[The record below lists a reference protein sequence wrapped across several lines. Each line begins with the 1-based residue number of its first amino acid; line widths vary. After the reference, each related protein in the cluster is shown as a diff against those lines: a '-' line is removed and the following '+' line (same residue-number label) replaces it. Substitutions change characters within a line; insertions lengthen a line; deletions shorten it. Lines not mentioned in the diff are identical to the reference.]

1 MEDKTDKTTR
11 TGETQHLMPLFSV
24 WCSIQTDKLA
34 DQLAPAFLR
43 FIFATSRKPN
53 STRLWLQV
61 NFWRFNFCDVLKAS
75 SIHVIALSIPGINAQ
90 AFRAGL
96 VNLVLLASRLRQLG
110 LGQGKCERSSRVTV
124 KRSKRALTDSLALFP
139 ALAIPSRSASVRF
152 AMAIKKKQSI
162 SKPSSNG
169 NRSRNGASQSK
180 PSHTGP
186 QNTAVRTYSIP
197 DFRLEHPDLAVKR
210 LVEKDKDGAEH
221 VRYEV
226 TGNLDAPVP
235 PIRDSKYLN
244 KQQCIEIYRYMLLN
258 RKMEVA
264 LENLYKQGKVVG
276 GVYFGL
282 GQEACSC
289 ASAYALDKD
298 DWFAPM
304 IRNQG
309 ALLVRGFGASDTMM
323 QYMAKADSP
332 TKGRDGTSHFGDIEE
347 RNMVSPISM
356 LGDLIPVLSGVA
368 LGARLQGRNI
378 ATLTWIGDGGQS
390 TGVTYEGINFAAVQ
404 NLGLVLFVESNLWA
418 YSTPSEMQ
426 YRVKDLAERAIGYGI
441 PGVIVDGTDACQ
453 VYDAAHDAVER
464 AHRAEGP
471 TLIEAKMMRMKGHAI
486 HDAAAYVPKPM
497 FDFWKKRDP
506 IARFENY
513 LVKEKKWLTAKEN
526 AELISEVERVIE
538 AEREIAVNS
547 PMPTPESAEGGV
559 YCEDGCHEI
568 KPKYGMP
575 KVKKGTGGFKATEA
589 AVHLK

>member
-1 MEDKTDKTTR
+1 VK
-11 TGETQHLMPLFSV
+11 
-24 WCSIQTDKLA
+24 
-34 DQLAPAFLR
+34 
-43 FIFATSRKPN
+43 
-53 STRLWLQV
+53 
-61 NFWRFNFCDVLKAS
+61 
-75 SIHVIALSIPGINAQ
+75 NA
-90 AFRAGL
+90 
-96 VNLVLLASRLRQLG
+96 
-110 LGQGKCERSSRVTV
+110 
-124 KRSKRALTDSLALFP
+124 
-139 ALAIPSRSASVRF
+139 
-152 AMAIKKKQSI
+152 
-162 SKPSSNG
+162 
-169 NRSRNGASQSK
+169 RNGAPASSPK
-180 PSHTGP
+180 NNDTSL
-186 QNTAVRTYSIP
+186 RTYSIP
-197 DFRLEHPDLAVKR
+197 DLRLEHPNLSVHQSI
-210 LVEKDKDGAEH
+210 EKDKDGAEH

-235 PIRDSKYLN
+235 AIRDSQYLD
-244 KQQCIEIYRYMLLN
+244 KKQCIEIYRYTLLN

-309 ALLVRGFGASDTMM
+309 SLLVRGFGASDVMM

-332 TKGRDGTSHFGDIEE
+332 TRGRDGTSHFGDIEK

-356 LGDLIPVLSGVA
+356 LGDLIPVMAGVA
-368 LGARLQGRNI
+368 LGARLQERDI
-378 ATLTWIGDGGQS
+378 AVMTYIGDGGQS

-404 NLGLVLFVESNLWA
+404 NLGLVLIVESNLWA

-426 YRVKDLAERAIGYGI
+426 YRCRDLAERAIGYGI
-441 PGVIVDGTDACQ
+441 PGIIVDGTDACQ
-453 VYDAAHDAVER
+453 VYDAAREAVER
-464 AHRAEGP
+464 ARRGEGP

-513 LVKEKKWLTAKEN
+513 LVKEKKWLNAKEN
-526 AELISEVERVIE
+526 ADLISEVERVIE

-559 YCEDGCHEI
+559 FCEEGCHEI

-575 KVKKGTGGFKATEA
+575 KVKKRTGGFKETDA

>member
-1 MEDKTDKTTR
+1 MGNKKAK
-11 TGETQHLMPLFSV
+11 S
-24 WCSIQTDKLA
+24 KL
-34 DQLAPAFLR
+34 
-43 FIFATSRKPN
+43 N
-53 STRLWLQV
+53 
-61 NFWRFNFCDVLKAS
+61 
-75 SIHVIALSIPGINAQ
+75 
-90 AFRAGL
+90 
-96 VNLVLLASRLRQLG
+96 
-110 LGQGKCERSSRVTV
+110 
-124 KRSKRALTDSLALFP
+124 
-139 ALAIPSRSASVRF
+139 
-152 AMAIKKKQSI
+152 
-162 SKPSSNG
+162 SNG
-169 NRSRNGASQSK
+169 NRSRNGGTGRTSERHSANRSSNKNNNSGASS
-180 PSHTGP
+180 T
-186 QNTAVRTYSIP
+186 RTYSIP
-197 DFRLEHPDLAVKR
+197 DYRMEHPDFTVR
-210 LVEKDKDGAEH
+210 QTIETDRQGHEH

-226 TGNLDAPVP
+226 EGDLNAPVP
-235 PIRDSKYLN
+235 PIRDSKYLDMA
-244 KQQCIEIYRYMLLN
+244 QCIEIYRWMLLN

-309 ALLVRGFGASDTMM
+309 SLLVRGFRASDTMM

-332 TKGRDGTSHFGDIEE
+332 TKGRDGTSHFGDIEK

-378 ATLTWIGDGGQS
+378 AVMTYIGDGGQS

-426 YRVKDLAERAIGYGI
+426 YRCKDLAERAIGYGI
-441 PGVIVDGTDACQ
+441 LGVIVDGTDACQ
-453 VYDAAHDAVER
+453 VYDAAREAVDR
-464 AHRAEGP
+464 ARRGEGP

-486 HDAAAYVPKPM
+486 HDAASYVPRPM
-497 FDFWKKRDP
+497 FEFWKKRDP

-513 LVKEKKWLTAKEN
+513 LVKEKTWLTLKEN
-526 AELISEVERVIE
+526 QALIAEVEEIIE

-559 YCEDGCHEI
+559 FCEDGCHEI
-568 KPKYGMP
+568 QPKYGMP
-575 KVKKGTGGFKATEA
+575 KVKKGSGGYKETEA